1 MPNIKYNM
9 NKQIDSFYK
18 KNAEMFKKPL
28 EKVLNKMINDCRYI
42 NKESLERHNFGGK
55 PIKIN
60 NLPDINSE
68 NYEEE
73 LINILKSDT
82 EDKSIIELLWGDIQ
96 LGKRIQACI
105 IMWISTYILKR
116 PVLYIFRNLK
126 IDKSQLM
133 GDISGVDE
141 HDYNI
146 TYIKNMFKDFSEEL
160 NGEEEDWKDYKLP
173 ELKDI
178 DNNDNINKLS
188 NKGKIDSKDVLCCLM
203 NHTQLDKI
211 NGKLTEY
218 IKINNELVNLTV
230 ITDESDLAAPSA
242 SNDNKNDRDII
253 DATKCEKLLASIYLK
268 VRYVL
273 HITGTAHT
281 LLYNTTTR
289 LNEEQSVQLK
299 ISKVHKMNRT
309 KNYFGLFNNNIMYNT
324 SITEW
329 WNLIDPD
336 TNKKYKYDII
346 ADYHW
351 NIKSIITEILK
362 RKSVKYNSLLISEEK
377 IRKGQFELVNDIMR
391 DFPNL
396 FIIVFH
402 GKCLRIY
409 IPKILIDKILKYSQ
423 EEGRLFKSGGIHK
436 SESFK
441 DMQNM
446 RILPNNYCYI
456 DINDK
461 LFNIKQVYKLL
472 SFMINGG
479 CDINKTVI
487 TVTGKYGER
496 GYSFT
501 SDDYGDN
508 SFHLT
513 DQYYPCHVKNK
524 NCTDIS
530 QRLRLQGK
538 YKENPKLTLWT
549 SKTLKDIMELFYI
562 PFMKSIEEEIMECE
576 NYEEIRDLV
585 EGIIDT
591 SERINF
597 DHMKFIGPSKYKKNI
612 KKEKRYD
619 YKHKGFRLIKFDGL
633 NEEQLSKWCS
643 EHKLPNY
650 ECVNEIKNDLSKE
663 EFIAKYGVRDF
674 TVKTLY
680 YLDNET
686 LDSELKKLKD
696 YKWRP
701 KKNDLGEYECCLA
714 DENLKKWK
722 YSDLYNKLKHYG
734 DKSTH
739 GLNNGLKSNKTYA
752 TRIWTGYDEYDNPK
766 FILKIGTILKDKC
779 LPNKS
784 YKRDKSYH
792 IDEDGNLFYSKIK
805 SEYQNDEN
813 YEGTPYYW
821 KTPDGWVYLYHPD
834 KPKILSLNIKRN
846 EELCIPDSSSITIDE
861 NVNLFRNSCISET
874 SQSNLRIGINILM
887 EIYKDWC
894 NSKNIQ
900 PLKRKQLKEELAKL
914 NVKEETSKGIDNEGR
929 PGKRG
934 YNIQLIS

>member
-1 MPNIKYNM
+1 MPYIKYNM
-9 NKQIDSFYK
+9 NRQIASFYK
-18 KNAEMFKKPL
+18 KNAEMFKRPL
-28 EKVLNKMINDCRYI
+28 EMILNKMFNDCRYI
-42 NKESLERHNFGGK
+42 NKQSLERHNFGGK

-73 LINILKSDT
+73 LINILKNDN
-82 EDKSIIELLWGDIQ
+82 EDNSIIELLWGDIQ
-96 LGKRIQACI
+96 LGKRVQACI

-133 GDISGVDE
+133 GDISGVDD

-146 TYIKNMFKDFSEEL
+146 TYIKKMFKDFSEEL
-160 NGEEEDWKDYKLP
+160 NSEEEDWKDFKLP

-188 NKGKIDSKDVLCCLM
+188 NKEKIDSKDILCCLM
-203 NHTQLDKI
+203 NHTQLEKVNSELTKYLKL
-211 NGKLTEY
+211 NG
-218 IKINNELVNLTV
+218 ELVNLTV

-289 LNEEQSVQLK
+289 LNEEQSIQLK
-299 ISKVHKMNRT
+299 ISRVHKMKRT
-309 KNYFGLFNNNIMYNT
+309 TDYFGLFNNNITYNT

-346 ADYHW
+346 SDYHW

-377 IRKGQFELVNDIMR
+377 IRRGQFELINNIMR
-391 DFPNL
+391 DFSNL

-409 IPKILIDKILKYSQ
+409 IPTVLIDKILKYSQ
-423 EEGRLFKSGGIHK
+423 EEGRLFKPGGIHQK
-436 SESFK
+436 DNFK
-441 DMQNM
+441 DKQNM
-446 RILPNNYCYI
+446 GDLPNNYCYI
-456 DINDK
+456 DIDDK
-461 LFNIKQVYKLL
+461 MFNIKQVYKLL
-472 SFMINGG
+472 SLMINNESN
-479 CDINKTVI
+479 INKTVI

-538 YKENPKLTLWT
+538 YKDNPDLTLWT
-549 SKTLKDIMELFYI
+549 SKTLKDIMEGFYI
-562 PFMKSIEEEIMECE
+562 PFMKSIENEIMKCQ

-585 EGIIDT
+585 EDIIDT
-591 SERINF
+591 NESINF
-597 DHMKFIGPSKYKKNI
+597 NHMKYISPIKYKKNI

-619 YKHKGFRLIKFDGL
+619 HKHKGYRLIKFNGI

-643 EHKLPNY
+643 EHNLPTY
-650 ECVNEIKNDLSKE
+650 ECVNEIMNDLSTE
-663 EFIAKYGVRDF
+663 EFIKKNGDYEPLSVFEIETDERERTNLIKYIKENYSHMNNF
-674 TVKTLY
+674 
-680 YLDNET
+680 T
-686 LDSELKKLKD
+686 LDRMIKCSEKTKD
-696 YKWRP
+696 
-701 KKNDLGEYECCLA
+701 NNYE
-714 DENLKKWK
+714 
-722 YSDLYNKLKHYG
+722 
-734 DKSTH
+734 
-739 GLNNGLKSNKTYA
+739 
-752 TRIWTGYDEYDNPK
+752 RIKQVKDNPK
-766 FILKIGTILKDKC
+766 SKYVRKK
-779 LPNKS
+779 LPNS
-784 YKRDKSYH
+784 YNIIYHEDKNIYPNILITGLTDKKMLPSASYRIDKSYH
-792 IDEDGNLFYSKIK
+792 IDEEDNVFYSELK
-805 SEYQNDEN
+805 SDYKRDGS
-813 YEGTPYYW
+813 YEGSPYYW
-821 KTPDGWVYLYHPD
+821 KTPDGWLYLYHPER
-834 KPKILSLNIKRN
+834 PNILSLNIKRN
-846 EELCIPDSSSITIDE
+846 EELCITDSNSIIIDE
-861 NVNLFRNSCISET
+861 NVKLFKDTCISET
-874 SQSNLRIGINILM
+874 SQSNLRIGINTLM
-887 EIYKDWC
+887 KIYKDWC
-894 NSKNIQ
+894 ISNSIQ

-914 NVKEETSKGIDNEGR
+914 NIKEETSKGIDNEGR
-929 PGKRG
+929 SGKRG
-934 YNIQLIS
+934 YNISI